1 MIRDK
6 IENIGQ
12 YEGSHPLFR
21 IAFAYL
27 KNYQGAEVGKYHLDN
42 GVFAMVQRYT
52 AKQESECTWEAH
64 KKYIDIQYIV
74 SGQETICTAYEN
86 NLTITVP
93 YNPEKDISFYEG
105 EGTRQEL
112 NGGEFLI
119 LFPWDTHKPG
129 IGEGNVEKI
138 VVKIPY

>member
-6 IENIGQ
+6 KENIGQ
-12 YEGSHPLFR
+12 YEGAHPLLK
-21 IAFAYL
+21 IACAYL

-52 AKQESECTWEAH
+52 AKQESDCKWEAH

-86 NLTITVP
+86 NLTLTVT
-93 YNPEKDISFYEG
+93 YDPEKDICFYEG
-105 EGTRQEL
+105 EGARQEL
-112 NGGEFLI
+112 KAGEFLI
-119 LFPWDTHKPG
+119 LFPWDAHKPA
-129 IGEGNVEKI
+129 IGEGDVEKI